1 MATHPR
7 HRLVNAERPL
17 AYHVVSRCVRREWL
31 LGQDPRTGQ
40 DHSHRKTW
48 VSERALGLS
57 SLFAVALDA
66 FAVMSNHF
74 HLALLHDPQASERWR
89 PETVARRYTEAF
101 PPRSADGAVEQ
112 ERLAEVTEMLLDDE
126 YRLARARRILGSLSW
141 FMRHLKQPIA
151 RRANREEDCTGH
163 FFEQRFFSGPLRST
177 EDVVATMCYVDLNP
191 VRAGIAQRL
200 EDCDHTS
207 LALRLQRGTSATE
220 PLAPLASGITDDG
233 EPEPRLGMSFGDY
246 TNRVGAL
253 LAEHLEGQRDTP
265 PPQGRAATDS

>member
-1 MATHPR
+1 MATHAR
-7 HRLVNAERPL
+7 HRLVDADRPL

-40 DHSHRKTW
+40 DHSHRKPW

-74 HLALLHDPQASERWR
+74 HLVLLHDPKASERWR

-101 PPRSADGAVEQ
+101 PPRSADGAVEW
-112 ERLAEVTEMLLDDE
+112 ERLAEAAEMLLDDE
-126 YRLARARRILGSLSW
+126 RRLARARKVLGSLSW

-151 RRANREEDCTGH
+151 RRANREEGCTGH
-163 FFEQRFFSGPLRST
+163 FFEQRFFSGPLRAT

-207 LALRLQRGTSATE
+207 IALRLRRGTNATE
-220 PLAPLASGITDDG
+220 PLRPLASGLADDG
-233 EPEPRLGMSFGDY
+233 VPAPRLEISFGDY
-246 TNRVGAL
+246 MNGASAL
-253 LAEHLEGQRDTP
+253 LAEHLELQRLRGE
-265 PPQGRAATDS
+265 PPQSRGDDA